1 MPNIPLRRRAGSAQ
15 IEERCRSE
23 LTRILA
29 VVDEAAMTGNLARLS
44 QGFAGDA
51 LSEIQSRFKA
61 YQMAG
66 IQVSPFRESVH
77 LEAGRVSGTDRVW
90 ALVRY
95 RDRTSFMA
103 SGVSP
108 TSANDPVQLRVIL
121 ETAGPFWR
129 VATLAEE

>member
-1 MPNIPLRRRAGSAQ
+1 M
-15 IEERCRSE
+15 EERCRSE
-23 LTRILA
+23 FTRILA

-44 QGFAGDA
+44 QGFGGDA
-51 LSEIQSRFKA
+51 LSEIQARFNA

-77 LEAGRVSGTDRVW
+77 LESGRVSGSDRVW

-103 SGVSP
+103 AGVPP
-108 TSANDPVQLRVIL
+108 TSANDPVQIRVIF

-129 VATLAEE
+129 LVTLAEE